1 MKKKYLLTL
10 GGLATVVAPIATI
23 VSCGDGTPADKENGG
38 EKGVG
43 TTGTTDTTK
52 TTAPVN
58 TATGDYASKGHA
70 PQTSA
75 TNTTSATFVTLNS
88 ATELKDYVAKLNSRN
103 YQLDD
108 VRAQNLWSFVAGSN
122 TKIEV
127 AKYVG
132 TLTDQLH
139 TIDDFA
145 IVVKGT
151 PDTSETYLQAVL
163 KKNYVAGVVKSET
176 FVQNDFY
183 DVNRAFLNVQATIDN
198 GGKEVKDSLQQRFG
212 LDKETLI
219 TSKFVI
225 FLQNDATKNT
235 EEITAAPIKGTVSFM
250 EPDEVQFVGVAS
262 DPTETK
268 TF

>member
-75 TNTTSATFVTLNS
+75 TNTTSATFETLNN
-88 ATELKDYVAKLNSRN
+88 AAELKDYVNNLRYKS
-103 YQLDD
+103 LDD
-108 VRAQNLWSFVAGSN
+108 TKAQSLWNLVVGTD

-127 AKYVG
+127 IKFDGILA
-132 TLTDQLH
+132 DQLH
-139 TIDDFA
+139 TSDDYA

-151 PDTSETYLQAVL
+151 PDTSERYLQAVI
-163 KKNYVAGVVKSET
+163 KKNYSAGHVTSET

-183 DVNRAFLNVQATIDN
+183 DVDRAFLNVQATTE
-198 GGKEVKDSLQQRFG
+198 GGGQEVRDSLHQRFG

-219 TSKFVI
+219 NGKFVI
-225 FLQNDATKNT
+225 FLQNDKT
-235 EEITAAPIKGTVSFM
+235 EEITATPIKGTIANNSDTGQ
-250 EPDEVQFVGVAS
+250 DEVQFIGISS
-262 DPTETK
+262 DPADTK